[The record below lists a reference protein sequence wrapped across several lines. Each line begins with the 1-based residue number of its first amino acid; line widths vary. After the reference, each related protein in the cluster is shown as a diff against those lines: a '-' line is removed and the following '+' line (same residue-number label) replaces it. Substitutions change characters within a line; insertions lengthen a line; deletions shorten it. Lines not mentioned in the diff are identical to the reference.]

1 MKKSDYTEVF
11 TPTSLSVLTYFM
23 NLDSDMDRYYSVN
36 EIQIATHAS
45 YVLLL
50 PTLRHL
56 AYCNILDSMSVGRRF
71 AYRPNKDSAFLLNF
85 KTLLA
90 GLEED
95 IRRKTIQ
102 QWQT

>member
-1 MKKSDYTEVF
+1 MKKNNYTEVF
-11 TPTSLSVLTYFM
+11 APTSLSVLIYFM
-23 NLDSDMDRYYSVN
+23 NLDDDRDRYRSVN

-45 YVLLL
+45 NVLLM
-50 PTLRHL
+50 PALRAL
-56 AYCNILDSMSVGRRF
+56 AHCNILDSMSVGR
-71 AYRPNKDSAFLLNF
+71 ASKYRPNKDSGFLSNF

-90 GLEED
+90 SLEED